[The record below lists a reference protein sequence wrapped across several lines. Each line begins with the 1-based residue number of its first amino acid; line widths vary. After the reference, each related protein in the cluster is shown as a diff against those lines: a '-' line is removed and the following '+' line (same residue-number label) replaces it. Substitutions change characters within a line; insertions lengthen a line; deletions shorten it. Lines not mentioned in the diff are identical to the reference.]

1 MPQFEVDNDL
11 VEIVWQLARPKPF
24 EQLTFNAALRRILLD
39 ANAVVAT
46 PASVGEPPVPGT
58 SHRPL
63 ATTGLWQKKAP
74 SPDPT
79 EWAASI
85 PELRGHRDLNTWQA
99 ICNVLRIKVA
109 GDSARRKL
117 RNWVKMNKPNWPEVP
132 GIDSDA

>member
-1 MPQFEVDNDL
+1 MPQFEVDDDL

-24 EQLTFNAALRRILLD
+24 EQLTFNSALRRILLD
-39 ANAVVAT
+39 ANTVV
-46 PASVGEPPVPGT
+46 PVGEPPVPST
-58 SHRPL
+58 SRRPL

-79 EWAASI
+79 EWAASV
-85 PELRGHRDLNTWQA
+85 PELRGHRDLSTWQA
-99 ICNVLRIKVA
+99 ICDVLRIKVA

-117 RNWVKMNKPNWPEVP
+117 RNWVKINKPNWPEVP